1 MSVIPVR
8 FRAVTLSGDSVISP
22 EAVSAILQGAD
33 VEVWTPEYPF
43 THEDP
48 FPVLTG
54 DRATAVALTF
64 DRLFENAASFLS

>member
-8 FRAVTLSGDSVISP
+8 FRAVTFSGDSVISP
-22 EAVSAILQGAD
+22 EAVSATLQGAD

-43 THEDP
+43 THENP

-54 DRATAVALTF
+54 DRATDVDRTF
-64 DRLFENAASFLS
+64 DRLFETAASFLS